1 MITKTVIKTAIAILC
16 LVTLG
21 CGGLRFSEI
30 SPDARDFHPRRI
42 AVLPADTTAFAEAK
56 GVVDLL
62 FAEALI
68 ERRWFSDVVGGEA
81 IGRRLE
87 SDEAFRKV
95 VAGYL
100 AKRANV
106 SFSDP
111 ELSGGIGGLTGTDA
125 FLLVRVD
132 YWNYTTENDKKLA
145 KVSLSIIM
153 VQAKTGKALWTA
165 AHHKISEYLIIKPDL
180 PDVAKDL
187 IREMIGYMPH

>member
-1 MITKTVIKTAIAILC
+1 MITKTGETAVIAILC
-16 LVTLG
+16 IGILG

-30 SPDARDFHPRRI
+30 SPEARDFHPRRI

-56 GVVDLL
+56 GVVDRL
-62 FAEALI
+62 FAEVLI
-68 ERRWFSDVVGGEA
+68 ERQWFTGVAGGEA

-87 SDEAFRKV
+87 SDEPFRKV

-100 AKRANV
+100 AKRTNV

-111 ELSGGIGGLTGTDA
+111 ELSGRIGELTGAEA

-145 KVSLSIIM
+145 KVSLSITM
-153 VQAKTGKALWTA
+153 VEAKTGKALWMA
-165 AHHKISEYLIIKPDL
+165 SHHKISEYLIIKPDL

>member
-1 MITKTVIKTAIAILC
+1 VITKTRITAFILILC
-16 LVTLG
+16 LGIVG

-42 AVLPADTTAFAEAK
+42 AALPADTTAFPEAK
-56 GVVDLL
+56 GVVDRL

-81 IGRRLE
+81 VGRRLE

-111 ELSGGIGGLTGTDA
+111 ELSGRIGGLTGTEA

-145 KVSLSIIM
+145 KVSLSITM
-153 VQAKTGKALWTA
+153 VEAKTGKALWTA
-165 AHHKISEYLIIKPDL
+165 SHHKISEYLIIRPDL

>member
-1 MITKTVIKTAIAILC
+1 VITKTGITAVIAILC
-16 LVTLG
+16 LGIPG

-42 AVLPADTTAFAEAK
+42 AILPADTTAFAEAK
-56 GVVDLL
+56 GVVDRL

-68 ERRWFSDVVGGEA
+68 ERQWFDVVGGEA
-81 IGRRLE
+81 VDRRLK

-111 ELSGGIGGLTGTDA
+111 ELSGRIGGLTGADA

-132 YWNYTTENDKKLA
+132 YWNFATEKDKKMA
-145 KVSLSIIM
+145 KVSLSITM
-153 VQAKTGKALWTA
+153 VEAKTGKALWMA
-165 AHHKISEYLIIKPDL
+165 AHQKISEYLIIRPDL
-180 PDVAKDL
+180 PDVARDL

>member
-1 MITKTVIKTAIAILC
+1 MITKTGETAVIAILC
-16 LVTLG
+16 IGILG

-30 SPDARDFHPRRI
+30 SPEARDFHPRRI

-56 GVVDLL
+56 GVVDRL
-62 FAEALI
+62 FAEVLI
-68 ERRWFSDVVGGEA
+68 ERQWFTGVAGGEA

-87 SDEAFRKV
+87 SDEPFRKV

-100 AKRANV
+100 AKRTNV

-111 ELSGGIGGLTGTDA
+111 ELSGRIGELTGAEA

-145 KVSLSIIM
+145 KVSLSITM
-153 VQAKTGKALWTA
+153 VEAKTGKALWMA
-165 AHHKISEYLIIKPDL
+165 SHHKISEYLIIKPDL

-187 IREMIGYMPH
+187 IREMIGYIPH

>member
-16 LVTLG
+16 LVILG

-56 GVVDLL
+56 GVVDRL

-68 ERRWFSDVVGGEA
+68 ERQWFTDVVGGEA
-81 IGRRLE
+81 VGRRLE

-100 AKRANV
+100 AKRASV

-111 ELSGGIGGLTGTDA
+111 ELSGGIGGLTGTEA

-132 YWNYTTENDKKLA
+132 YWNYMTENDKKLA
-145 KVSLSIIM
+145 KVSLSITMIE
-153 VQAKTGKALWTA
+153 AKTGKALWTA
-165 AHHKISEYLIIKPDL
+165 AHHKISEYLIIRPDL
-180 PDVAKDL
+180 PAVARDL
-187 IREMIGYMPH
+187 IREMVGYMPH

>member
-1 MITKTVIKTAIAILC
+1 VITKTGITAFILILC
-16 LVTLG
+16 LGIVG

-42 AVLPADTTAFAEAK
+42 AALPADTTAFPEAK
-56 GVVDLL
+56 GVVDRL

-68 ERRWFSDVVGGEA
+68 ERQWFSDVVGGEA
-81 IGRRLE
+81 VGRRLE

-111 ELSGGIGGLTGTDA
+111 ELSGRIGGLTGTEA

-145 KVSLSIIM
+145 KVSLSITM
-153 VQAKTGKALWTA
+153 VEAKTGKALWTA
-165 AHHKISEYLIIKPDL
+165 SHHKISEYLIIRPDL

>member
-1 MITKTVIKTAIAILC
+1 VITKTGIKAVIAILC
-16 LVTLG
+16 LGILG
-21 CGGLRFSEI
+21 CGGLRYSEI

-56 GVVDLL
+56 GVVDRL
-62 FAEALI
+62 FTEALI
-68 ERRWFSDVVGGEA
+68 ERQWFDVVGGEA
-81 IGRRLE
+81 VGRRLE

-111 ELSGGIGGLTGTDA
+111 ELSERIGGLTGADA

-132 YWNYTTENDKKLA
+132 YWNYATENDKKMA
-145 KVSLSIIM
+145 KVSLSITM
-153 VQAKTGKALWTA
+153 VEAKTGKALWMA
-165 AHHKISEYLIIKPDL
+165 AHHKISEYLIIRPDL

>member
-1 MITKTVIKTAIAILC
+1 MITKTGETAVIAILC
-16 LVTLG
+16 IGILG

-30 SPDARDFHPRRI
+30 SPEARDFHPRRI

-56 GVVDLL
+56 GVVDRL

-68 ERRWFSDVVGGEA
+68 ERQWFSNVVGGEA
-81 IGRRLE
+81 VGRRLE

-111 ELSGGIGGLTGTDA
+111 ELSGRIGELTGAEA

-145 KVSLSIIM
+145 KVSLSITM
-153 VQAKTGKALWTA
+153 VEAKTGKALWMA
-165 AHHKISEYLIIKPDL
+165 SHHKISEYLIIKPDL

>member
-1 MITKTVIKTAIAILC
+1 VITKTGIKAVIAILC
-16 LVTLG
+16 LGILG
-21 CGGLRFSEI
+21 CGGLRYSEI

-56 GVVDLL
+56 GVVDRL
-62 FAEALI
+62 FTEALI
-68 ERRWFSDVVGGEA
+68 ERQWFDVVGGEA
-81 IGRRLE
+81 VGRRLE

-111 ELSGGIGGLTGTDA
+111 ELSGRIGGLTGTDA

-132 YWNYTTENDKKLA
+132 YWNYATENDKKLA
-145 KVSLSIIM
+145 KVSLSITM
-153 VQAKTGKALWTA
+153 VEAKTGKALWMA
-165 AHHKISEYLIIKPDL
+165 AHHKISEYLIIRPDL

>member
-1 MITKTVIKTAIAILC
+1 VITKTGIKAVIAILC
-16 LVTLG
+16 LGILG
-21 CGGLRFSEI
+21 CGGLRYSEI

-42 AVLPADTTAFAEAK
+42 AVLPADTTAFAEAQ
-56 GVVDLL
+56 GVVDRL
-62 FAEALI
+62 FTEALI
-68 ERRWFSDVVGGEA
+68 ERQWFDVVGGEA
-81 IGRRLE
+81 VGRRLE

-111 ELSGGIGGLTGTDA
+111 ELSGRIGGLTGTDA

-132 YWNYTTENDKKLA
+132 YWNYATENDKKMA
-145 KVSLSIIM
+145 KVSLSITL
-153 VQAKTGKALWTA
+153 VEAKTGKALWMA
-165 AHHKISEYLIIKPDL
+165 AHHKISEYLIIRPDL

>member
-1 MITKTVIKTAIAILC
+1 MITKTGIKAVIAILC
-16 LVTLG
+16 LGILG

-30 SPDARDFHPRRI
+30 SPEARDFHPRRI

-56 GVVDLL
+56 GVVDRL

-68 ERRWFSDVVGGEA
+68 ERQWFSNVVGGEA

-106 SFSDP
+106 SFSDV
-111 ELSGGIGGLTGTDA
+111 ELSGRIGGLTGAEA

-132 YWNYTTENDKKLA
+132 YWNYTTEKDKKLA
-145 KVSLSIIM
+145 KVSLSITM
-153 VQAKTGKALWTA
+153 VEAKTGKALWIA
-165 AHHKISEYLIIKPDL
+165 SHHKISEYLIIRPDL

>member
-1 MITKTVIKTAIAILC
+1 MITKTGITAFILILC
-16 LVTLG
+16 LGIVG

-42 AVLPADTTAFAEAK
+42 AALPADTTAFPEAK
-56 GVVDLL
+56 GVVDRL

-81 IGRRLE
+81 VGRRLE
-87 SDEAFRKV
+87 SDESFRKV

-111 ELSGGIGGLTGTDA
+111 ELSGRIGGLTGTEA

-145 KVSLSIIM
+145 KVSLSITM
-153 VQAKTGKALWTA
+153 VEAKTGKALWTA
-165 AHHKISEYLIIKPDL
+165 SHHKISEYLIIRPDL

>member
-1 MITKTVIKTAIAILC
+1 MITKTGITAVIAIFC
-16 LVTLG
+16 LGILG

-56 GVVDLL
+56 GIVDRL
-62 FAEALI
+62 FAEALTG
-68 ERRWFSDVVGGEA
+68 RKWFSDVVGGEA
-81 IGRRLE
+81 VRRRLE
-87 SDEAFRKV
+87 SDETFRKV
-95 VAGYL
+95 VEGYL

-111 ELSGGIGGLTGTDA
+111 ELSGRIGELTGTDA

-145 KVSLSIIM
+145 KVSLSITM
-153 VQAKTGKALWTA
+153 VEAKTGKALWMA
-165 AHHKISEYLIIKPDL
+165 AHHKISEYLIIRPDL

>member
-1 MITKTVIKTAIAILC
+1 MITKTGIKAVIAILC
-16 LVTLG
+16 LGILG
-21 CGGLRFSEI
+21 CGGLRYSEI

-56 GVVDLL
+56 GVVDRL
-62 FAEALI
+62 FTEALI
-68 ERRWFSDVVGGEA
+68 ERQWFDVVGGEA
-81 IGRRLE
+81 VGRRLE

-111 ELSGGIGGLTGTDA
+111 ELSGRIGGLTGTDA

-132 YWNYTTENDKKLA
+132 YWNYATENDKKMA
-145 KVSLSIIM
+145 KVSLSITL
-153 VQAKTGKALWTA
+153 VEAKTGKALWMA
-165 AHHKISEYLIIKPDL
+165 AHHKISEYLIIRPDL

>member
-1 MITKTVIKTAIAILC
+1 MITKTGIKAVIAILC
-16 LVTLG
+16 LGILG
-21 CGGLRFSEI
+21 CGGLRYSEI

-56 GVVDLL
+56 GVVDRL
-62 FAEALI
+62 FTEALI
-68 ERRWFSDVVGGEA
+68 ERQWFDVVGGEA
-81 IGRRLE
+81 VGRRLE

-111 ELSGGIGGLTGTDA
+111 ELSGRIGGLTGTDA

-132 YWNYTTENDKKLA
+132 YWNYATENDKKLA
-145 KVSLSIIM
+145 KVSLSITM
-153 VQAKTGKALWTA
+153 VEAKTGKALWMA
-165 AHHKISEYLIIKPDL
+165 AHHKISEYLIIRPDL

>member
-1 MITKTVIKTAIAILC
+1 MITKTGETAVIAILC
-16 LVTLG
+16 IGILG

-30 SPDARDFHPRRI
+30 SPEARDFHPRRI

-56 GVVDLL
+56 GVVDRL
-62 FAEALI
+62 FAEALS
-68 ERRWFSDVVGGEA
+68 ERQWFSNVVGGEA
-81 IGRRLE
+81 VGRRLE

-111 ELSGGIGGLTGTDA
+111 ELSGRIGELTGAEA

-145 KVSLSIIM
+145 KVSLSITM
-153 VQAKTGKALWTA
+153 VEAKTGKALWMA
-165 AHHKISEYLIIKPDL
+165 SHHKISEYLIIKPDL

>member
-1 MITKTVIKTAIAILC
+1 MITKTGIKAVIAILC
-16 LVTLG
+16 LGILG
-21 CGGLRFSEI
+21 CGGLRYSEI

-56 GVVDLL
+56 GVVDRL

-68 ERRWFSDVVGGEA
+68 ERQWFDVVGGEA
-81 IGRRLE
+81 VGRRLE

-111 ELSGGIGGLTGTDA
+111 ELSGRIGGLTGTDA

-132 YWNYTTENDKKLA
+132 YWNYATENDKKMA
-145 KVSLSIIM
+145 KVSLSITM
-153 VQAKTGKALWTA
+153 VEAKTGKALWMA
-165 AHHKISEYLIIKPDL
+165 AHHKISEYLIIRPDL

>member
-1 MITKTVIKTAIAILC
+1 MITKTGIKAVIAILC
-16 LVTLG
+16 LGILG
-21 CGGLRFSEI
+21 CGGLRYSEI

-56 GVVDLL
+56 GVVDRL
-62 FAEALI
+62 FTEALI
-68 ERRWFSDVVGGEA
+68 ERQWFDVVGGEA
-81 IGRRLE
+81 VGRRLE

-111 ELSGGIGGLTGTDA
+111 ELSGRIGGLTGTDA

-132 YWNYTTENDKKLA
+132 YWNYATENDKKMA
-145 KVSLSIIM
+145 KVSLSITM
-153 VQAKTGKALWTA
+153 VEAKTGKALWMA
-165 AHHKISEYLIIKPDL
+165 AHHKISEYLIIRPDL

>member
-1 MITKTVIKTAIAILC
+1 MITKTGETAVIAILC
-16 LVTLG
+16 IGILG

-30 SPDARDFHPRRI
+30 SPEARDFHPRRI

-56 GVVDLL
+56 GVVDRL

-68 ERRWFSDVVGGEA
+68 ERQWFTGVAGGEA

-87 SDEAFRKV
+87 SDEPFRKV

-100 AKRANV
+100 AKRTNV

-111 ELSGGIGGLTGTDA
+111 ELSGRIGELTGAEA

-145 KVSLSIIM
+145 KVSLSITM
-153 VQAKTGKALWTA
+153 VEAKTGKALWMA
-165 AHHKISEYLIIKPDL
+165 SHHKISEYLIIKPDL

>member
-1 MITKTVIKTAIAILC
+1 VITKTGIKAVIAILC
-16 LVTLG
+16 LGILG
-21 CGGLRFSEI
+21 CGGLRYSEI

-42 AVLPADTTAFAEAK
+42 AVLPADTTAFAEAR
-56 GVVDLL
+56 GVVDRL
-62 FAEALI
+62 FTEALI
-68 ERRWFSDVVGGEA
+68 ERQWFDVVGGEA
-81 IGRRLE
+81 VGRRLE

-111 ELSGGIGGLTGTDA
+111 ELSGRIGGLTGTDA

-132 YWNYTTENDKKLA
+132 YWNYATENDKKMA
-145 KVSLSIIM
+145 KVSLSITM
-153 VQAKTGKALWTA
+153 VEAKTGKALWMA
-165 AHHKISEYLIIKPDL
+165 AHHKISEYLIIRPDL

>member
-1 MITKTVIKTAIAILC
+1 MITKTGIKAVIAILC
-16 LVTLG
+16 LGILG

-30 SPDARDFHPRRI
+30 SPDARNFHPRRI

-56 GVVDLL
+56 GVVDRL

-68 ERRWFSDVVGGEA
+68 ERQWFSEVVGGEA
-81 IGRRLE
+81 VGRRLE
-87 SDEAFRKV
+87 SDEDFRKV

-111 ELSGGIGGLTGTDA
+111 ELSGRIGGLTGTDA

-145 KVSLSIIM
+145 KVSLSITM
-153 VQAKTGKALWTA
+153 VEAKTGKALWMA
-165 AHHKISEYLIIKPDL
+165 SHHKISEYLIIRPDL
-180 PDVAKDL
+180 PDVARDL

>member
-1 MITKTVIKTAIAILC
+1 MITKTGIKAVIAILC
-16 LVTLG
+16 LGILG
-21 CGGLRFSEI
+21 CGGLRYSEI

-56 GVVDLL
+56 GVVDRL
-62 FAEALI
+62 FTEALI
-68 ERRWFSDVVGGEA
+68 ERQWFDVVGGEA
-81 IGRRLE
+81 VGRRLE

-111 ELSGGIGGLTGTDA
+111 ELSGRIGELTGTDA

-132 YWNYTTENDKKLA
+132 YWNYATENDKKMA
-145 KVSLSIIM
+145 KVSLSITL
-153 VQAKTGKALWTA
+153 VEAKTGKALWMA
-165 AHHKISEYLIIKPDL
+165 AHHKISEYLIIRPDL

>member
-1 MITKTVIKTAIAILC
+1 MITKTGITAFILILC
-16 LVTLG
+16 LGIVG

-42 AVLPADTTAFAEAK
+42 AALPADTTAFPEAK
-56 GVVDLL
+56 GVVDRL

-81 IGRRLE
+81 VGRRLE

-111 ELSGGIGGLTGTDA
+111 ELSGRIGGLTGTEA

-145 KVSLSIIM
+145 KVSLSITM
-153 VQAKTGKALWTA
+153 VEAKTGKALWTA
-165 AHHKISEYLIIKPDL
+165 SHHKISEYLIIRPDL

>member
-1 MITKTVIKTAIAILC
+1 MITKTGIKAVIAILC
-16 LVTLG
+16 LGILG

-56 GVVDLL
+56 GVVDRL

-68 ERRWFSDVVGGEA
+68 ERQWFDVVGGEA
-81 IGRRLE
+81 VGRRLE

-111 ELSGGIGGLTGTDA
+111 ELSGRIGGLTGTDA

-132 YWNYTTENDKKLA
+132 YWNYATENDKKMA
-145 KVSLSIIM
+145 KVSLSITM
-153 VQAKTGKALWTA
+153 VEAKTGKALWMA
-165 AHHKISEYLIIKPDL
+165 AHHKISEYLIIRPDL

>member
-1 MITKTVIKTAIAILC
+1 VTTKTAITTVIAILC
-16 LVTLG
+16 LGILG

-42 AVLPADTTAFAEAK
+42 AVLPADTTAFADAK
-56 GVVDLL
+56 GVVDRL
-62 FAEALI
+62 FAEALV
-68 ERRWFSDVVGGEA
+68 ERQWFDVVGGEA

-87 SDEAFRKV
+87 SDEAFRKA

-111 ELSGGIGGLTGTDA
+111 ELSGRIGGLTGTDA

-132 YWNYTTENDKKLA
+132 YWNYMTENDKKLA
-145 KVSLSIIM
+145 KVSLSVTM
-153 VQAKTGKALWTA
+153 VEAKTGKALWTA
-165 AHHKISEYLIIKPDL
+165 AHHKISEYLIIRPDL

>member
-1 MITKTVIKTAIAILC
+1 VITKTGITAIIAILC
-16 LVTLG
+16 LGILG

-30 SPDARDFHPRRI
+30 SPDARDFHPQRI

-56 GVVDLL
+56 GVVDRL

-68 ERRWFSDVVGGEA
+68 ERQWFDVVGGEA
-81 IGRRLE
+81 VGRRLE
-87 SDEAFRKV
+87 SDEAFRKI

-111 ELSGGIGGLTGTDA
+111 ELSGRIGGLTGADA

-132 YWNYTTENDKKLA
+132 YWNYATEADKKLA
-145 KVSLSIIM
+145 KVSLSITM
-153 VQAKTGKALWTA
+153 VEAKTGKALWVV
-165 AHHKISEYLIIKPDL
+165 AHYKISEYLIIKPDL
-180 PDVAKDL
+180 PNVAKDL

>member
-1 MITKTVIKTAIAILC
+1 VITKTGITAVITILC
-16 LVTLG
+16 LGILG

-56 GVVDLL
+56 GVVDRL

-68 ERRWFSDVVGGEA
+68 ERQWFSDVVGGESF
-81 IGRRLE
+81 GRRLE

-111 ELSGGIGGLTGTDA
+111 ELSGRIGELTGAEA

-145 KVSLSIIM
+145 KVSLSITMI
-153 VQAKTGKALWTA
+153 QAKSGKVLWVA
-165 AHHKISEYLIIKPDL
+165 SHHKISEYLIIRPDL
-180 PDVAKDL
+180 PNVAKDL
-187 IREMIGYMPH
+187 IREMIGYMPR

>member
-1 MITKTVIKTAIAILC
+1 MITKTGIKAVIAILC
-16 LVTLG
+16 LGILG
-21 CGGLRFSEI
+21 CGGLRYSEI

-56 GVVDLL
+56 GVVDRL
-62 FAEALI
+62 FTEALI
-68 ERRWFSDVVGGEA
+68 ERQWFDVVGGEA
-81 IGRRLE
+81 VGRRLE

-111 ELSGGIGGLTGTDA
+111 ELSGRIGGLTGTDA

-132 YWNYTTENDKKLA
+132 YWNYATENDKKLA
-145 KVSLSIIM
+145 KVSLSITM
-153 VQAKTGKALWTA
+153 VEAKTGKALWVA
-165 AHHKISEYLIIKPDL
+165 AHHKISEYLIIRPDL